1 MLVQRA
7 LPLWVWPENA
17 ITNRHLYIYYEWRY
31 TYISKT
37 IFLYLKSEIL
47 LFDLTWC
54 NQDAQPKQDG
64 YQRMVAS
71 AKWIAGTKNQSSSLS
86 FGEKT
91 GNAAVVCRDA
101 RACFDWSSLR
111 TNVDWRVLLRCHKLV
126 PLVIPVFISEWKDQQ
141 LGWWRMPCIVRI
153 TDEVGWLYEFQDNI
167 GSMYLVIFINSGAC
181 HGRYA
186 RFYGASNIQVRF
198 EDPGIVEDWPPPR
211 WCNRYLGCGSANSI
225 TYRRTR
231 VGYKNIQ
238 LLPLEQCW
246 DILGSF
252 VFGTPLY
259 DSR

>member
-1 MLVQRA
+1 M
-7 LPLWVWPENA
+7 
-17 ITNRHLYIYYEWRY
+17 
-31 TYISKT
+31 
-37 IFLYLKSEIL
+37 
-47 LFDLTWC
+47 FDLTWC

-91 GNAAVVCRDA
+91 WNAGVVCRDA
-101 RACFDWSSLR
+101 RASFDWSSLR

-141 LGWWRMPCIVRI
+141 LGWWRMPRIVRRKNHRRSGMI
-153 TDEVGWLYEFQDNI
+153 VWVSKQHWIHVFA
-167 GSMYLVIFINSGAC
+167 IFINSGAC

-211 WCNRYLGCGSANSI
+211 WCNRYLGCGSANST

-238 LLPLEQCW
+238 LLRLEQCW

-252 VFGTPLY
+252 VFGTPFMIL
-259 DSR
+259 DSLKS